1 MKILP
6 KIVTFVVTAAL
17 LLGVAGC
24 ATTSG
29 SSSTSGK
36 GTKKIA
42 LLMASLTTDFFVQA
56 ADAAKKYAKANNIDL
71 TITTSDNDAAKELSN
86 MQDIVGQSPDAILFD
101 PVDSNSAAAA
111 VRLANAAKIPVITF
125 DRGVIGAKTV
135 SHIASDNSAGG
146 KMAADYIKQ
155 KFPNGAKVAELQG
168 ILSTNIATQRG
179 SGFEKELKTASN
191 LHLVAT
197 QSANFDKSQGFT
209 VFQNILQANPKLDVV
224 FAQND
229 EMALGALQAAEAANR
244 TDLVIVGFDGS
255 PDALTAIAAGRM
267 SATVAQLP
275 AKIVDTALDTT
286 VKYLDSKAVKSE
298 IGVELKL
305 ITK

>member
-1 MKILP
+1 MKTFP

-17 LLGVAGC
+17 LVGVAGC
-24 ATTSG
+24 ATTNG
-29 SSSTSGK
+29 SSSTSEK

-56 ADAAKKYAKANNIDL
+56 ADAAKKYAKANNIDV
-71 TITTSDNDAAKELSN
+71 TITTSENDAAKELSN
-86 MQDIVGQSPDAILFD
+86 MQDIVGQNPDAILFD
-101 PVDSNSAAAA
+101 PVDS
-111 VRLANAAKIPVITF
+111 NAAKIPVITF

-135 SHIASDNSAGG
+135 SHIASDNAAGG
-146 KMAADYIKQ
+146 KIAADYIKQ
-155 KFPNGAKVAELQG
+155 KFPNGAEVAELQG

-191 LHLVAT
+191 LHMVAT

-209 VFQNILQANPKLDVV
+209 VFQNILQANPKLDAV

-275 AKIVDTALDTT
+275 AKIVETALDTT
-286 VKYLDSKAVKSE
+286 VKYLDGKTVEPE